1 MSNFKGEIGKL
12 FKDREARDKRL
23 AEILGEDSDVITLV
37 LRGHLVIEELLFAA
51 VSAHCQDPEHLKNA
65 RLRFPQLVSV
75 LRALEKIPAVP
86 DRYWNALTEL
96 NSLRN
101 ALAHNLEPKDI
112 SMRAEKFVRTLIQES
127 ELDSLPKPLG
137 SKEAVSTA
145 IHYLWG
151 GMSVVAVFQSALEE
165 LIRNRISS
173 PNDK

>member
-1 MSNFKGEIGKL
+1 
-12 FKDREARDKRL
+12 
-23 AEILGEDSDVITLV
+23 
-37 LRGHLVIEELLFAA
+37 
-51 VSAHCQDPEHLKNA
+51 
-65 RLRFPQLVSV
+65 LRFPQLVSV